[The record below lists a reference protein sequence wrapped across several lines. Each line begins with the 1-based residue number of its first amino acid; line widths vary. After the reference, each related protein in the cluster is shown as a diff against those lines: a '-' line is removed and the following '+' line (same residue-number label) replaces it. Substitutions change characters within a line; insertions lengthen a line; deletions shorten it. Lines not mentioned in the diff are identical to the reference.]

1 MLTIKAIT
9 FDFWATLYQSKI
21 IDYTERINQ
30 LKEIV
35 EQCSGANF
43 ETPQFKAAVK
53 AARNAWGR
61 IWTEEHR
68 TMAANEWL
76 GVMLNELEISLSPTH
91 LSEIKS
97 YLENSILKDWPILAS
112 EARAVLADLSPR
124 YRLAIISDTG
134 VTPGRV
140 LRQVLK
146 KDGLFDHFT
155 HLTFSDEVGRSK
167 PHSDVFFSTLKA
179 LEANP
184 QQAVHVGDLLRTDIA
199 GAQAV
204 GMRAVQYTGINH
216 DGQSDLVDV
225 STPAVTPDAVIK
237 NFMEL
242 KPLLQRWNGD
252 GPG

>member
-1 MLTIKAIT
+1 MTIKAIT
-9 FDFWATLYQSKI
+9 FDFWATLYQSKT
-21 IDYTERINQ
+21 IDYSKRINQ
-30 LKEIV
+30 LKEAV
-35 EQCSGANF
+35 EQHSGANF
-43 ETPQFKAAVK
+43 ELPQFKAAIK

-61 IWTEEHR
+61 TWTEEHR
-68 TMAANEWL
+68 TMSANEWL
-76 GVMLNELEISLSPTH
+76 GVMLNELEASLSPTH
-91 LSEIKS
+91 LSE
-97 YLENSILKDWPILAS
+97 LEIYMENTVLNDWPILAPK
-112 EARAVLADLSPR
+112 ARVALADLLPH

-134 VTPGRV
+134 ITPGRV

-179 LEANP
+179 LGANP

-199 GAQAV
+199 GAQTV

-225 STPAVTPDAVIK
+225 STPAVTPDAIIK
-237 NFMEL
+237 NLMEL

-252 GPG
+252 GPE